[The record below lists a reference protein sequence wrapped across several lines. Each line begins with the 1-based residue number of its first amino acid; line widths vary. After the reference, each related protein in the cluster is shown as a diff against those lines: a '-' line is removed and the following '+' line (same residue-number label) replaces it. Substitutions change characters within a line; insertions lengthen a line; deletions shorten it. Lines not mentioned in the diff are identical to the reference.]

1 MRKKVS
7 LNNNEF
13 IYDEDRLESVT
24 ILKHNYRAE
33 LGFISGGLTIIGDPA
48 YVSPVDD
55 SVLWWRLPDTAVED
69 YARDYIQD
77 VYICLKHVDCIHMFL
92 TCFPRIELIMSSGN
106 SYIVDY
112 ADINKMK
119 DDYAFLS
126 NVIESL

>member
-24 ILKHNYRAE
+24 ILKHNDRIE
-33 LGFISGGLTIIGDPA
+33 LGFVSGGITIIEDPA

-55 SVLWWRLPDTAVED
+55 SIFWWRLPDTEVED
-69 YARDYIQD
+69 YARDDIQD
-77 VYICLKHVDCIHMFL
+77 VYIFLKHVDCIHMFL
-92 TCFPRIELIMSSGN
+92 TPSPRIELIMSSGN

-126 NVIESL
+126 Y